1 MTTANLNAYA
11 QAAGPA
17 IKYAADARGPA
28 VPAFALVLA
37 PMCQQWPTEV
47 KIIAHRPD
55 ESGRDFHARVVE
67 LEALA
72 VALHR
77 GQELRELEVL
87 FMNCLPPVEWR
98 QRQIERY
105 AQHWLIAYAPNALD
119 RVAACG
125 ALLRLWGLTHE
136 EAQHP

>member
-1 MTTANLNAYA
+1 MNLTSYA

-17 IKYAADARGPA
+17 VRYSVDARGPA

-37 PMCQQWPTEV
+37 PMCPQWPTEV

-55 ESGRDFHARVVE
+55 ESGRAFHARVVE
-67 LEALA
+67 LEALE

-87 FMNCLPPVEWR
+87 FINCLPPVEWR
-98 QRQIERY
+98 QRQVQRY
-105 AQHWLIAYAPNALD
+105 ALHWQIAYEQNALD

-136 EAQHP
+136 EAGT

>member
-1 MTTANLNAYA
+1 MTSANLNAYA

-17 IKYAADARGPA
+17 IKYAADARGPT

-37 PMCQQWPTEV
+37 PMCPQWPTEV

-72 VALHR
+72 LALQR
-77 GQELRELEVL
+77 DQELREVQVL
-87 FMNCLPPVEWR
+87 FINCLPPVEWR
-98 QRQIERY
+98 QRQAQRY